1 MAVSIVRG
9 PNGKQH
15 EVQHPDGIPSSQI
28 IKYAQRQIASAAS
41 AEDGFIV
48 DVGKGLF
55 AGTSQA
61 ALSSAA
67 GITQW
72 VGQAYGSESL
82 LTAAEDMRMYGQGI
96 ADDIGLDEDFRQ
108 SFFGQVVQGIGQ
120 LPVTIGAGAVGFA
133 AAGPV
138 GAFGAAAITTGGQM
152 SSEFLGDMEQT
163 LGKGYTEFNPEE
175 KSKALTGM
183 LAQTALGTTLEMAA
197 IGKAVRPLLKG
208 LKGTGVTSKVLRKA
222 IAKDKSAL
230 REITESMIAEGGTEA
245 LQGQSLDTLASLLYD
260 EDRELITLDT
270 LKRRTM
276 EFGVGS
282 VVGGVVS
289 GGVQVIGTPGKTSTT
304 AKDLNKPAQERAE
317 LTIPDSVTVTY
328 KPIDGPVKTVSLAVD
343 AGQDPM
349 AAVERDLAGRYDPT
363 YPIEI
368 NEVSSPVPVGP
379 EQELD
384 LPDQAPDPTQEQ
396 VPVQPEAAVGEGIGP
411 YDDSELTEPNS
422 ITGNVK
428 TLNEIFDL
436 GKKSW
441 ENTSGDPRR
450 AQGTSDT
457 IGKNFGEKAKEAH
470 MRGWKSSMEA
480 ELKERQARK
489 APTPEQAPEPE
500 LSNIQARAK
509 QAGMSEEQ
517 FRNEFPDVVNQLEK
531 RQQAPAQ
538 QQAPAPATRTFSLP
552 DPLKKGKPGY
562 AQTQNITFASDL
574 ERATYSATTA
584 TQSDPAIRKRQQYRN
599 LLKES
604 GYSDTEI
611 NTMGREVRDQMKGQ
625 YKGKGSPIFV
635 SLKQDVTAEAS
646 ATYIPKRFVGDQ
658 AGKAPPFFQSF
669 SPEQYD
675 EGRFVD
681 LETKQDLSNKTF
693 EGGSIRIEG
702 GRPIL
707 ETSDNASETIIN
719 SKASEEGPLVR
730 TNLFK
735 QKAGWTWTKA
745 PEGAP
750 STIVSVEQGPNH
762 YYTLDF
768 SSAKPLTLK
777 TYPSKKSEPRGRP
790 TTRGKVKLG
799 NPVGEI
805 SIRGKKHT
813 VYDRVTVGEPDVV
826 AEAAP
831 FVSPQKSELSHVEQK
846 DIIDM
851 NALIDDIVENDIP
864 VWFWYAD
871 QLGEGDFS
879 LPSGGTINLDAG
891 PGYALQPANK
901 AAGRVWASGKSAKEI
916 NNKISKLKYTDK
928 NGKEQTGYI
937 FLVSGSPDTMFLF
950 NKQAFLTFYQ
960 NAFQEKKKD
969 GTFKLREFSDVKKEI
984 LASRPTK
991 IVKEALNEHSSLKS
1005 LLDSSSSRPFIEAL
1019 LAQRSK
1025 STPLAEYLKS
1035 KGFFDIENSQ
1045 LRDGFYRDNNFKLN
1059 DILLVVQPTYADN
1072 KNPNHGTYSTPVYG
1086 KVIGVPDRAM
1096 DAYLLIPDSVRKANS
1111 ITMEPPM
1118 AAQVI
1123 APYGARITTIQ
1134 KIVGSQQA
1142 KRSVSKLRKV
1152 IQDSPAGFTVDTG
1165 GEFATGG
1172 YIVAPDKSTERVIEQ
1187 DKFNEESLTQY
1198 IVDNSANLNVE
1209 GAMLG
1214 GWYNSESGQYVL
1226 DVVFAV
1232 DNEQDAVEIA
1242 IWADQNAI
1250 FNLDTLTEIRTKDDN
1265 KNPKTPQGDT
1275 RTASE
1280 ILSGKPTQ
1288 NLSEYSS
1295 QRRRDSRGVRRTVP
1309 GQASPDVT
1317 AQAGDTAVEDRGPQ
1331 DTYANGSQ
1339 VMDAIEKDFDPI
1351 ANKIGIAIR
1360 PAMGTNYVARYN
1372 ATQQVIEYNPMLL
1385 LKRSKEGIR
1394 AAMREEII
1402 HAAMHEVLMQKQRKT
1417 GRGRNPGDVW
1427 VEFFE
1432 TFAKTLTDQERV
1444 DIGEVYTTLTT
1455 YHALG
1460 AEYSRAVVQNLLY
1473 GEFSEQYVMESQGG
1487 PAWNLI
1493 VDLLRSVQAYMAK
1506 VLGPMRKTNPEAA
1519 QVIVDTVELL
1529 KAADPSIRPKSQDV
1543 VADAYNETDKNTAKE
1558 NTEAGE
1564 RVSQDSS
1571 ERIREQR
1578 KWFDGAFRETASK
1591 YLTPVITRLNRIN
1604 PMFGRILQ
1612 NLDTAIRTKSFK
1624 YRKQTEAF
1632 FNALNSIKGPEFLE
1646 LKQLLFFSPTT
1657 EEANLPSN
1665 KLKSQR
1671 RDALLHKH
1679 GLLNMY
1685 RLDVEPILAQIYA
1698 EYSALGMPQIGY
1710 LEQYFP
1716 RVIKDLKGL
1725 INSYGHKA
1733 KRTFELLV
1741 NEENLRRSEIKD
1753 SEGLPAPLPAMQ
1765 DSELARF
1772 FQEFLQGK
1780 FRLDI
1785 NGVRLPGNVK
1795 VREISLIP
1803 PDKLKYYDNPGIA
1816 FGKYTNN
1823 MTRAI
1828 ESFKVVG
1835 DTRKGRLQGTLGELT
1850 QELFVSGQI
1859 DQADAYEVKSLTEL
1873 VTTQFAAESEILKS
1887 LGTLTYMATLINPG
1901 PVLVQIMDLYKV
1913 ALYRGLRGVVSGTY
1927 RTVTGNRRFDIEEH
1941 FGIVKTQLSAEFED
1955 PSVLQKALD
1964 FGLSR
1969 LVPFRQMDTAMKHAS
1984 IEAAYDDFVR
1994 KAKAPVGSKK
2004 YNQILSELTIT
2015 MGRKDALETIRDL
2028 QADKA
2033 MDSTLVKEALLAELL
2048 QRQPLTYLQ
2057 VPEGYQTDPN
2067 KRLFYKLSTFMLLDL
2082 NYNRQEFM
2090 NDLGGPGKTL
2100 QQRTAA
2106 LRRLTYMATLL
2117 TMFGLP
2123 SDLLDDWIAGKDTY
2137 IPEHVMNN
2145 MLGMFGLSRYTS
2157 TQVLEKG
2164 LVEGAVQ
2171 RFTPP
2176 AINILMEGESS
2187 IRSWVKGDKE
2197 LFEMK
2202 AWKFSPL
2209 SDVWYYKSGAG
2220 AESQKKWRKE
2230 NLKEGVRPDIRRS

>member
-1 MAVSIVRG
+1 MAVSIVKG
-9 PNGKQH
+9 FDGKRH

-55 AGTSQA
+55 TGTSQA

-133 AAGPV
+133 VAGPV

-368 NEVSSPVPVGP
+368 NEVSSPVPVGL

-428 TLNEIFDL
+428 TLNEIYGIDGDGTITAGGFDL

-489 APTPEQAPEPE
+489 APTPEQAQEPE

-611 NTMGREVRDQMKGQ
+611 NTMGREVRAQMKGQ

-635 SLKQDVTAEAS
+635 SLKQDVTAEAATSKPKAKKVTRDYDLLSSPFISNYSGPGPTDTSVPDYGSFHYVVSNPQQQELNAAIASGAVDYLADQVANEAAAMMNDPAIAAGIGWYGRMRQRLKEIFGNDIDIFTQLLGTTS
-646 ATYIPKRFVGDQ
+646 AQTPVETNFRF
-658 AGKAPPFFQSF
+658 S
-669 SPEQYD
+669 
-675 EGRFVD
+675 VD
-681 LETKQDLSNKTF
+681 LYNRFKAGEFDANIKEYLKLYGQMKAGTLGDLLLK
-693 EGGSIRIEG
+693 
-702 GRPIL
+702 
-707 ETSDNASETIIN
+707 DKVKN
-719 SKASEEGPLVR
+719 SKGVL
-730 TNLFK
+730 
-735 QKAGWTWTKA
+735 
-745 PEGAP
+745 
-750 STIVSVEQGPNH
+750 
-762 YYTLDF
+762 YTPDMI
-768 SSAKPLTLK
+768 
-777 TYPSKKSEPRGRP
+777 KKSEPSALLSSAAEHYNLEP
-790 TTRGKVKLG
+790 AQT
-799 NPVGEI
+799 
-805 SIRGKKHT
+805 SGKKYGT
-813 VYDRVTVGEPDVV
+813 NSYP
-826 AEAAP
+826 
-831 FVSPQKSELSHVEQK
+831 
-846 DIIDM
+846 
-851 NALIDDIVENDIP
+851 ALKALAQ
-864 VWFWYAD
+864 VWFNER
-871 QLGEGDFS
+871 L
-879 LPSGGTINLDAG
+879 
-891 PGYALQPANK
+891 
-901 AAGRVWASGKSAKEI
+901 
-916 NNKISKLKYTDK
+916 SKDK
-928 NGKEQTGYI
+928 MT
-937 FLVSGSPDTMFLF
+937 
-950 NKQAFLTFYQ
+950 
-960 NAFQEKKKD
+960 
-969 GTFKLREFSDVKKEI
+969 
-984 LASRPTK
+984 
-991 IVKEALNEHSSLKS
+991 
-1005 LLDSSSSRPFIEAL
+1005 
-1019 LAQRSK
+1019 
-1025 STPLAEYLKS
+1025 
-1035 KGFFDIENSQ
+1035 
-1045 LRDGFYRDNNFKLN
+1045 
-1059 DILLVVQPTYADN
+1059 
-1072 KNPNHGTYSTPVYG
+1072 
-1086 KVIGVPDRAM
+1086 
-1096 DAYLLIPDSVRKANS
+1096 
-1111 ITMEPPM
+1111 
-1118 AAQVI
+1118 
-1123 APYGARITTIQ
+1123 
-1134 KIVGSQQA
+1134 
-1142 KRSVSKLRKV
+1142 
-1152 IQDSPAGFTVDTG
+1152 
-1165 GEFATGG
+1165 
-1172 YIVAPDKSTERVIEQ
+1172 
-1187 DKFNEESLTQY
+1187 
-1198 IVDNSANLNVE
+1198 
-1209 GAMLG
+1209 
-1214 GWYNSESGQYVL
+1214 
-1226 DVVFAV
+1226 
-1232 DNEQDAVEIA
+1232 
-1242 IWADQNAI
+1242 
-1250 FNLDTLTEIRTKDDN
+1250 
-1265 KNPKTPQGDT
+1265 PKTPQFTMNLNGESLEATIDVWAARLLRRVIYAGQADSRILPSQETAVNNPDFALGQLVFRRAAQKLNMNPDDLQALVWFGEKQIWDRNGWTGAAGALKSSFDEPADVFYPVDGSSRSEADANLILDFLAKERLVKRDIEFPDAVTQT
-1275 RTASE
+1275 RQNENRKEYDQFLRQRVISDYLKSRGSGAVYESSSVESNRKRQVTRSINRLSSYTGKVSYKNGTGKEPKGSLKVVKRGPVLGEDRFARIAKANKDGNKFGSSVDVFKASDYKGYDLIITSSERGESVTMAISPDGELSSVTKSSNATAQDVDAAFDMAIST
-1280 ILSGKPTQ
+1280 GKVKFLNGFETVLPIKYASYGFTPVARLKFNPEFQPDGWSTQ
-1288 NLSEYSS
+1288 TYRKFNGGQPDVVFMRFDGTVGSEYD
-1295 QRRRDSRGVRRTVP
+1295 RTGFPEVDTYEEGVRLAN
-1309 GQASPDVT
+1309 QEDVT
-1317 AQAGDTAVEDRGPQ
+1317 AQATDTAVEDRGPR
-1331 DTYANGSQ
+1331 DTFESEAA
-1339 VMDAIEKDFDPI
+1339 VVEFIEQEFNPI
-1351 ANKIGIAIR
+1351 AKKLNIGIGFE
-1360 PAMGTNYVARYN
+1360 MGDTAYVAQYN
-1372 ATQQVIEYNPMLL
+1372 VTQQKIQYNPMKLL
-1385 LKRSKEGIR
+1385 QRTVAGVR

-1402 HAAMHEVLMQKQRKT
+1402 HAAMHNVMMAIAIKKSSMAEGTK
-1417 GRGRNPGDVW
+1417 VW
-1427 VEFFE
+1427 KDFFE
-1432 TFAKTLTDQERV
+1432 
-1444 DIGEVYTTLTT
+1444 
-1455 YHALG
+1455 ALG
-1460 AEYSRAVVQNLLY
+1460 QSLTAEERSGIMNMYTGLEANNFIGQGSEYSRAVIQKLLY
-1473 GEFSEQYVMESQGG
+1473 GEFTEQYVIVSEGG
-1487 PAWNLI
+1487 AAWNAI
-1493 VDLLRSVQAYMAK
+1493 VQMVRSVQAYMAK
-1506 VLGPMRKTNPEAA
+1506 LLGPMVKTNPEAA
-1519 QVIVDTVELL
+1519 QIIVDTVELL
-1529 KAADPSIRPKSQDV
+1529 KALDPALRPKSQDV
-1543 VADAYNETDKNTAKE
+1543 VAQAYDATDKNTAKE
-1558 NTEAGE
+1558 NAEAGE
-1564 RVSQDSS
+1564 RVGQDSS

-1698 EYSALGMPQIGY
+1698 EYSALGMPKIGY

-1753 SEGLPAPLPAMQ
+1753 ADGNPAPLPDMQ
-1765 DSELARF
+1765 QEELGRF
-1772 FQEFLQGK
+1772 FQDFLQGK
-1780 FRLDI
+1780 YRLDL
-1785 NGVRLPGNVK
+1785 NGVKPPGNTK
-1795 VREISLIP
+1795 YREISLIP
-1803 PDKLKYYDNPGIA
+1803 LDKLKYYDNPGIA

-1828 ESFKVVG
+1828 ESYKVVG
-1835 DTRKGRLQGTLGELT
+1835 DTRKGEGRLLGELGKLAE
-1850 QELFVSGQI
+1850 ELFVSGQI
-1859 DQADAYEVKSLTEL
+1859 DQADAYELKSLTEL
-1873 VTTQFAAESEILKS
+1873 VTTQFAAENEILKS

-2015 MGRKDALETIRDL
+2015 MGRKDALETIMDL

-2230 NLKEGVRPDIRRS
+2230 NLKEGVRPTWRRS

>member
-1 MAVSIVRG
+1 MAVSIVKG
-9 PNGKQH
+9 FDGKRH

-28 IKYAQRQIASAAS
+28 IKYAQRQIASAAN
-41 AEDGFIV
+41 AEDGFIE

-55 AGTSQA
+55 AGGSQA

-133 AAGPV
+133 VAGPV

-396 VPVQPEAAVGEGIGP
+396 VPVEPEAAAEAGTILESELLEKNPNATEGILNTIKEIISNESPVNYGI
-411 YDDSELTEPNS
+411 DGDGTITAGGLDFRQKIEIQLTRDEKIELNKLQAAKSADGATIE
-422 ITGNVK
+422 GNTK
-428 TLNEIFDL
+428 L
-436 GKKSW
+436 
-441 ENTSGDPRR
+441 
-450 AQGTSDT
+450 
-457 IGKNFGEKAKEAH
+457 AKEFNVIMKKALE
-470 MRGWKSSMEA
+470 RA
-480 ELKERQARK
+480 ITKESTQA
-489 APTPEQAPEPE
+489 APTPSQAPAQQQAPEQE

-531 RQQAPAQ
+531 RQA
-538 QQAPAPATRTFSLP
+538 APAPATRSFSLP
-552 DPLKKGKPGY
+552 QNLKKGKPGY
-562 AQTQNITFASDL
+562 SQTQNITFASDL
-574 ERATYSATTA
+574 ERAAYSATTA
-584 TQSDPAIRKRQQYRN
+584 TQSDPGKRKRQQYRN

-611 NTMGREVRDQMKGQ
+611 NTMGREVRAQMKGQ

-719 SKASEEGPLVR
+719 SKASKEGPLVR

-735 QKAGWTWTKA
+735 QAAGWKWTKA
-745 PEGAP
+745 PDGAP
-750 STIVSVEQGPNH
+750 STLVSVERGDH
-762 YYTLDF
+762 YYTLSF
-768 SSAKPLTLK
+768 ISNKPLTLK
-777 TYPSKKSEPRGRP
+777 TYPDKENEPRGRP
-790 TTRGKVKLG
+790 TTRGKLKLG
-799 NPVGEI
+799 KKVGEI
-805 SIRGKKHT
+805 RTTPSKWHPKGKLHP
-813 VYDRVTVGEPDVV
+813 VYDTITVGEPDVV

-1187 DKFNEESLTQY
+1187 DKFNE
-1198 IVDNSANLNVE
+1198 
-1209 GAMLG
+1209 
-1214 GWYNSESGQYVL
+1214 
-1226 DVVFAV
+1226 
-1232 DNEQDAVEIA
+1232 
-1242 IWADQNAI
+1242 
-1250 FNLDTLTEIRTKDDN
+1250 
-1265 KNPKTPQGDT
+1265 
-1275 RTASE
+1275 
-1280 ILSGKPTQ
+1280 
-1288 NLSEYSS
+1288 
-1295 QRRRDSRGVRRTVP
+1295 
-1309 GQASPDVT
+1309 
-1317 AQAGDTAVEDRGPQ
+1317 
-1331 DTYANGSQ
+1331 
-1339 VMDAIEKDFDPI
+1339 
-1351 ANKIGIAIR
+1351 
-1360 PAMGTNYVARYN
+1360 
-1372 ATQQVIEYNPMLL
+1372 
-1385 LKRSKEGIR
+1385 
-1394 AAMREEII
+1394 
-1402 HAAMHEVLMQKQRKT
+1402 
-1417 GRGRNPGDVW
+1417 
-1427 VEFFE
+1427 
-1432 TFAKTLTDQERV
+1432 
-1444 DIGEVYTTLTT
+1444 
-1455 YHALG
+1455 
-1460 AEYSRAVVQNLLY
+1460 
-1473 GEFSEQYVMESQGG
+1473 
-1487 PAWNLI
+1487 
-1493 VDLLRSVQAYMAK
+1493 
-1506 VLGPMRKTNPEAA
+1506 
-1519 QVIVDTVELL
+1519 
-1529 KAADPSIRPKSQDV
+1529 
-1543 VADAYNETDKNTAKE
+1543 
-1558 NTEAGE
+1558 
-1564 RVSQDSS
+1564 
-1571 ERIREQR
+1571 
-1578 KWFDGAFRETASK
+1578 
-1591 YLTPVITRLNRIN
+1591 
-1604 PMFGRILQ
+1604 
-1612 NLDTAIRTKSFK
+1612 
-1624 YRKQTEAF
+1624 
-1632 FNALNSIKGPEFLE
+1632 
-1646 LKQLLFFSPTT
+1646 
-1657 EEANLPSN
+1657 
-1665 KLKSQR
+1665 
-1671 RDALLHKH
+1671 
-1679 GLLNMY
+1679 
-1685 RLDVEPILAQIYA
+1685 
-1698 EYSALGMPQIGY
+1698 
-1710 LEQYFP
+1710 
-1716 RVIKDLKGL
+1716 
-1725 INSYGHKA
+1725 
-1733 KRTFELLV
+1733 
-1741 NEENLRRSEIKD
+1741 
-1753 SEGLPAPLPAMQ
+1753 
-1765 DSELARF
+1765 
-1772 FQEFLQGK
+1772 
-1780 FRLDI
+1780 
-1785 NGVRLPGNVK
+1785 
-1795 VREISLIP
+1795 
-1803 PDKLKYYDNPGIA
+1803 
-1816 FGKYTNN
+1816 
-1823 MTRAI
+1823 
-1828 ESFKVVG
+1828 
-1835 DTRKGRLQGTLGELT
+1835 
-1850 QELFVSGQI
+1850 
-1859 DQADAYEVKSLTEL
+1859 
-1873 VTTQFAAESEILKS
+1873 
-1887 LGTLTYMATLINPG
+1887 
-1901 PVLVQIMDLYKV
+1901 
-1913 ALYRGLRGVVSGTY
+1913 
-1927 RTVTGNRRFDIEEH
+1927 
-1941 FGIVKTQLSAEFED
+1941 FGISYSIHSRQLC
-1955 PSVLQKALD
+1955 
-1964 FGLSR
+1964 
-1969 LVPFRQMDTAMKHAS
+1969 
-1984 IEAAYDDFVR
+1984 
-1994 KAKAPVGSKK
+1994 
-2004 YNQILSELTIT
+2004 
-2015 MGRKDALETIRDL
+2015 
-2028 QADKA
+2028 
-2033 MDSTLVKEALLAELL
+2033 
-2048 QRQPLTYLQ
+2048 
-2057 VPEGYQTDPN
+2057 
-2067 KRLFYKLSTFMLLDL
+2067 
-2082 NYNRQEFM
+2082 
-2090 NDLGGPGKTL
+2090 
-2100 QQRTAA
+2100 
-2106 LRRLTYMATLL
+2106 
-2117 TMFGLP
+2117 
-2123 SDLLDDWIAGKDTY
+2123 
-2137 IPEHVMNN
+2137 
-2145 MLGMFGLSRYTS
+2145 
-2157 TQVLEKG
+2157 
-2164 LVEGAVQ
+2164 
-2171 RFTPP
+2171 
-2176 AINILMEGESS
+2176 
-2187 IRSWVKGDKE
+2187 
-2197 LFEMK
+2197 
-2202 AWKFSPL
+2202 
-2209 SDVWYYKSGAG
+2209 
-2220 AESQKKWRKE
+2220 
-2230 NLKEGVRPDIRRS
+2230 